1 MLEQQA
7 FKTVVTIA
15 KQNQLLKKCSAAS
28 FPYRKFFPQAVWS
41 SSLPLSIEFHS
52 NKPK

>member
-15 KQNQLLKKCSAAS
+15 KQNQLLKKRSAAS
-28 FPYRKFFPQAVWS
+28 FPYRKFFPQAV
-41 SSLPLSIEFHS
+41 
-52 NKPK
+52 